1 MDCRTLLILS
11 FHFPPSAASGSFRLL
26 GFARHLPKFGWRCM
40 VVAPPRL
47 PWEPLDDDLARQIP
61 PETLVRRVPYFSG
74 RLSAP
79 IRMWFPYV
87 PWLLRAWPSCLHA
100 VRQDRP
106 AAILTSGPQH
116 QIHMLGLLLKRWY
129 GIPWAADFRDPW
141 VACTP
146 RAFDKSL
153 RARWEAK
160 QERAI
165 MRWADVIIA
174 NAPLAC
180 EALQD
185 AYPDASPRIVTIT
198 NGFDPERFAALSPC
212 QSSSP
217 DRTLTI
223 LHPGAIYAGRD
234 ASPFLDALKELLADP
249 SRTARPIRVQFLGK
263 LDKKRAPSQLET
275 AIRSRGLESVV
286 SIADHVPYAQSLEQ
300 MVRSDILLLL
310 DSPGRRIGVP
320 AKLYEYLGAGRPV
333 LALAEPESDTAWVL
347 RESGIAHRIARP
359 NDRLAIKQALSELI
373 DEDDTSWDGGQSA
386 GGRRLFT
393 RQSLAR
399 QLAAILD
406 GTTTGPALEPDTRVC
421 QPGAVSLPVGP
432 PLAKRSTGG

>member
-1 MDCRTLLILS
+1 MDCRTLLILT

-26 GFARHLPKFGWRCM
+26 GFARHLPKFGWRSV
-40 VVAPPRL
+40 VVAPPGL
-47 PWEPLDDDLARQIP
+47 PWEPQDDDLAKQIP
-61 PETLVRRVPYFSG
+61 PETLVRRVPYFTG

-79 IRMWFPYV
+79 LRMGTFA

-100 VRQDRP
+100 VRRHHP
-106 AAILTSGPQH
+106 AAILTSGPPH
-116 QIHMLGLLLKRWY
+116 QIHVLGLLLKRWY
-129 GIPWAADFRDPW
+129 GIPWVADFRDPW

-165 MRWADVIIA
+165 MRRADVIVA

-180 EALQD
+180 AALQD
-185 AYPDASPRIVTIT
+185 AYPNASARIVAIT
-198 NGFDPERFAALSPC
+198 NGFDPERFAVLTACHSA
-212 QSSSP
+212 SS
-217 DRTLTI
+217 DKALTI
-223 LHPGAIYAGRD
+223 LHPGVVYAGRD
-234 ASPFLDALKELLADP
+234 PSAFLDALGELLPDA
-249 SRTARPIRVQFLGK
+249 SGSGRPIRVQFLGR
-263 LDKKRAPSQLET
+263 LDNHRGPSLLET
-275 AIRSRGLESVV
+275 AIRSRGMESVV
-286 SIADHVPYAQSLEQ
+286 SIADHVPYVQALEQ
-300 MVRSDILLLL
+300 MARSDILLLL

-333 LALAEPESDTAWVL
+333 LALAEPESDTTWVL

-373 DEDDTSWDGGQSA
+373 DEYDTGWDGGLSA
-386 GGRRLFT
+386 GATHTFT
-393 RQSLAR
+393 RESLAS

-406 GTTTGPALEPDTRVC
+406 GSTTGSALEPDTKGC
-421 QPGAVSLPVGP
+421 QLGAVSLPVGHR
-432 PLAKRSTGG
+432 LGRRSTGG